1 MATVIDSTTASSA
14 AALQRPLQSPADPAT
29 GSDNRAIGNNRDDQ
43 RQAEQAA
50 QQRSDEAFRL
60 DIRSQRSDESRSQET
75 QADESRES
83 ANARAS
89 QPQQQQQ
96 ARPPAQDERETSSL
110 QVNFSANGNVNTA
123 ANPNRAGQFVS
134 LSV

>member
-83 ANARAS
+83 ANAPAS
-89 QPQQQQQ
+89 QPQQQQ

-110 QVNFSANGNVNTA
+110 QVNFSANGSVNTA